1 MRNLSSA
8 LAVLCVV
15 LCAAGA
21 TLYAQATLS
30 NSDVIKMANAGLSDE
45 FITNLVDQQGS
56 HLASDVASLI
66 EMRQGGVNERILTAV
81 VKKAPSQEPFNSD
94 SVLRLVQAQ
103 FSDDFIANLIM
114 SHPGQFSASGAR
126 IVELK
131 QAGVSERLLSLMVG
145 ESRSR
150 TLPSGTQISVRLIDA
165 IDSERDRAGDQFRA
179 SLEEPLKIGDEVVA
193 PKGADARI
201 RLVEDKQSGKLTGKA
216 ELTVQLLSVLV
227 NGNSVPVETA
237 SVSKYSKS
245 QGVNTAEKAAAVGAV
260 GAIIGA
266 LAGGGKGAAIGAG
279 AGAAGGAGSG
289 VFMHGQRVK
298 IPSEALLTFTT
309 QMDVSLP

>member
-1 MRNLSSA
+1 MRKLCGA
-8 LAVLCVV
+8 LAVLCV
-15 LCAAGA
+15 AGA
-21 TLYAQATLS
+21 TLSAQATLS

-56 HLASDVASLI
+56 HLSSDVASLI
-66 EMRQGGVNERILTAV
+66 EMRQGGVNERIMTAV

-94 SVLRLVQAQ
+94 SVLRLVQAG
-103 FSDDFIANLIM
+103 FSDDFVANLIM

-145 ESRSR
+145 ETR
-150 TLPSGTQISVRLIDA
+150 TRILPSGTQISVRLIDA
-165 IDSERDRAGDQFRA
+165 IDSDRDRPGDEFRA
-179 SLEEPLKIGDEVVA
+179 SLEDPLKIGDEVVA

-201 RLVEDKQSGKLTGKA
+201 RLTEDKQSGKLTGKA
-216 ELTVQLLSVLV
+216 ELTVQLLSVVV
-227 NGNSVPVETA
+227 NGNNVHVETA

-245 QGVNTAEKAAAVGAV
+245 QGVNTAEKAAGVGAV

-279 AGAAGGAGSG
+279 AGAAAGAGSG

-298 IPSEALLTFTT
+298 LPSETKLTFTT